1 MKNQDTS
8 VEVNFSLISDLVRS
22 GRKGFVFG
30 AFLFASAGVI
40 RTYISVPVF
49 ESKAVLLLASENIV
63 ASNSNP
69 FSMRQVSPFETL
81 KGMLLSE
88 NAANLISAKFQIT
101 PKEVKNRLTVKIDE
115 KSNQLIISTTAESRK
130 KAEALGD
137 FSIKCL
143 QSINSEVSTSKAT
156 EQFRMITNAL
166 LQEESKVE
174 SASSRLNDFQS
185 SMISPTN
192 PDSVNDSL
200 QYLIRYKSLQDELKV
215 VEDKIAAI
223 KGTGVS
229 GVDKDPLLAFGS
241 RQLETLKQ
249 QLVESELDLK
259 IAKTKY
265 SDGNPEVTRLKM
277 KLDVIKDQIRI
288 EAQNKASGLLN
299 EQDGELAPLLAQRNV
314 LRKQVERA
322 KVVASSVGGETLA
335 QQKLYDQL
343 ILSRKT
349 VQLLREK
356 RELARVD
363 SMVDKVLFSVLD
375 APKAA
380 EQPTNK
386 NYLIQILVHIFLGQI
401 LILFWIVFKNRT
413 QFVAKS

>member
-1 MKNQDTS
+1 
-8 VEVNFSLISDLVRS
+8 
-22 GRKGFVFG
+22 
-30 AFLFASAGVI
+30 
-40 RTYISVPVF
+40 
-49 ESKAVLLLASENIV
+49 
-63 ASNSNP
+63 
-69 FSMRQVSPFETL
+69 
-81 KGMLLSE
+81 
-88 NAANLISAKFQIT
+88 
-101 PKEVKNRLTVKIDE
+101 
-115 KSNQLIISTTAESRK
+115 
-130 KAEALGD
+130 
-137 FSIKCL
+137 
-143 QSINSEVSTSKAT
+143 
-156 EQFRMITNAL
+156 
-166 LQEESKVE
+166 
-174 SASSRLNDFQS
+174 
-185 SMISPTN
+185 
-192 PDSVNDSL
+192 
-200 QYLIRYKSLQDELKV
+200 
-215 VEDKIAAI
+215 
-223 KGTGVS
+223 
-229 GVDKDPLLAFGS
+229 
-241 RQLETLKQ
+241 
-249 QLVESELDLK
+249 
-259 IAKTKY
+259 
-265 SDGNPEVTRLKM
+265 M